1 MNKINQFLKNK
12 TLHPYLIPFY
22 FIVKGI
28 IDLKADPNTWFDPLS
43 ILLVLCLIVFVL
55 QKTTQLF
62 SKNSVKNSIIL
73 SLLTFSC
80 LFALPIFKTL
90 NYWSPVIIDRIR
102 LSFYICLGLTGV
114 LGIVLFRSKKTFSEL
129 NYYLNLLFILF
140 LFVDISIYV
149 TNKWTFNE
157 LDTNTLL
164 EQRDLKN
171 RDNYNI
177 YLFVPDG
184 YSSNKSLKINGQF
197 DNSDFTN
204 YLKAKGFFIAKNAH
218 TNYRLSVQTISSCLN
233 LNYIAPQSSEI
244 YLVNS
249 IENNKIVKTLSK
261 LGYDCFSYS
270 YDGSSKE
277 GNSGAPNLKFKEYY
291 FELSIFSFLERILRT
306 GKNVAENEDALPEN
320 PINPLDKTTA
330 LITNRKEKKQFIY
343 AHSMMTHLPFMEE
356 KDTIDAHSSK
366 LMGDIL
372 GKIYVESWL
381 SMPTKPRTFGQE
393 ADGFVRQQY
402 GAAITKTNTQLKQI
416 LDNQWAKIAEN
427 SVIII
432 MGDHGFRYFPGTPEA
447 ITEDMYSNFC
457 AIYFPDRDYSAL
469 NDSISPVNTLRMSL
483 NKAIGTK
490 LNSLPD
496 KSEYFALY
504 H

>member
-1 MNKINQFLKNK
+1 MNKINQLLKNK
-12 TLHPYLIPFY
+12 ILHPYLIPFY
-22 FIVKGI
+22 FISKGI
-28 IDLKADPNTWFDPLS
+28 IDFKAEPSTWFDPLS
-43 ILLVLCLIVFVL
+43 ILVVLCLIIFVL
-55 QKTTQLF
+55 LKTTQLF
-62 SKNSVKNSIIL
+62 SKNSVKSSIIL

-90 NYWSPVIIDRIR
+90 NYWSPAIIDRIR
-102 LSFYICLGLTGV
+102 LSFYTCLGLTGV

-129 NYYLNLLFILF
+129 NYYLNVLFILF
-140 LFVDISIYV
+140 LFVDISIYL

-157 LDTNTLL
+157 LDTKTLL

-184 YSSNKSLKINGQF
+184 YSSNKSLKNNGQF

-204 YLKAKGFFIAKNAH
+204 YLKTKGFFIAENAH

-233 LNYIAPQSSEI
+233 LNYIAPESSEI

-249 IENNKIVKTLSK
+249 IENNKIVKTVAQ
-261 LGYDCFSYS
+261 LGYDCFCYS

-277 GNSGAPNLKFKEYY
+277 GNSTASRLKFKEYY
-291 FELSIFSFLERILRT
+291 FELSIFSFLDRILRT
-306 GKNVAENEDALPEN
+306 AKNDDALPEN
-320 PINPLDKTTA
+320 PINPLDKTNA

-343 AHSMMTHLPFMEE
+343 AHSMMTHLPFWE
-356 KDTIDAHSSK
+356 KKEKIDAHSGK
-366 LMGDIL
+366 MMAEVL
-372 GKIYVESWL
+372 GKISAESWL
-381 SMPTKPRTFGQE
+381 SMPTKSRTLGQE
-393 ADGFVRQQY
+393 ANSFVRQQY
-402 GAAITKTNTQLKQI
+402 GEAITKTNTQLKQI
-416 LDNQWAKIAEN
+416 LDNQWVKISDN

-432 MGDHGFRYFPGTPEA
+432 MGDHGFRYFSGTPEA

-457 AIYFPDRDYSAL
+457 AIYFPDRDYSTL

-490 LNSLPD
+490 LNYLPY
-496 KSEYFALY
+496 KSESFAIY